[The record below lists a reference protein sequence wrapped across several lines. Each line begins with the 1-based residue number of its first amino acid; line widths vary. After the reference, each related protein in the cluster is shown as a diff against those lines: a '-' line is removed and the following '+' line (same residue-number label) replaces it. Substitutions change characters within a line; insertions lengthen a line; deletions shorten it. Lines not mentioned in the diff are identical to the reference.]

1 MHFSLLHAPP
11 SFPRDAFR
19 HAGGGDDAADRGPS
33 SPQTFCLLCSCREPR
48 RGRTPFPAE
57 PGLALCAGGCDLCGQ
72 GALGGGRELGR
83 WWQWQ
88 AAGVLPEVLPQGCW
102 PPSSTNTQPFLTPC
116 SPYST
121 VGSRRALPHCFPTGE
136 RGANIFHCCRLA
148 GSRAAS
154 YLWDRGGRRNARS
167 PPHRPSRSLPAA
179 ELELEKFGR
188 LYLAK
193 GRINLANPSM
203 AFGQR
208 AGERLLQT
216 PPAARPGG

>member
-19 HAGGGDDAADRGPS
+19 HAGGGDDAADCGPS

-88 AAGVLPEVLPQGCW
+88 AAGVLPEVLPQGRW

-121 VGSRRALPHCFPTGE
+121 VGSRRALPTAFPPASEGQIFSIAAASPGAGQRAICGTVEAGGM
-136 RGANIFHCCRLA
+136 RGAPRTA
-148 GSRAAS
+148 
-154 YLWDRGGRRNARS
+154 
-167 PPHRPSRSLPAA
+167 LPAA
-179 ELELEKFGR
+179 
-188 LYLAK
+188 
-193 GRINLANPSM
+193 S
-203 AFGQR
+203 Q
-208 AGERLLQT
+208 LLS
-216 PPAARPGG
+216 